1 MQERTII
8 IDFAKVRITS
18 KEDYEQL
25 LDIIDETHIEEE
37 VVWSLKENIG
47 EKCEVL

>member
-1 MQERTII
+1 M

-25 LDIIDETHIEEE
+25 LDIIDETHIDEE
-37 VVWSLKENIG
+37 VVSLTDRLIRTFRFQTKI
-47 EKCEVL
+47 